1 MGTKELRT
9 TKTWWLRS
17 ILVIA
22 GLAMLTLSASA
33 GALAGKAPDFRLSN
47 LEGKDVVLSELLKRG
62 PVVVDF
68 WATWCKP
75 CLKAFPG
82 LQKTY
87 EEYEDRGLTVVAVSV
102 DGPKT
107 MAGVGPLIRSKKYA
121 FEVVLDTDGRVAR
134 KYNAMLLPRTVLID
148 QSGDIIFG
156 TVGFRPA
163 NHEKLAEHLESILP
177 EKKTSRDGESVEG

>member
-1 MGTKELRT
+1 MGIEGLQT
-9 TKTWWLRS
+9 TKTGRLHS

-22 GLAMLTLSASA
+22 GLTMLMLSASA
-33 GALAGKAPDFRLSN
+33 AASAGKAPDFRLSN
-47 LEGKDVVLSELLKRG
+47 LDGRDVVLSELLKSG

-87 EEYEDRGLTVVAVSV
+87 EQYKDRGLTVVAVSV

-107 MAGVGPLIRSKKYA
+107 RAGVAPLIKSKRYG

-148 QSGDIIFG
+148 QNGDIIFG

-177 EKKTSRDGESVEG
+177 GKKTSQDGESVEG